1 MDNDYKRAIADAM
14 EEGLKEVGH
23 IIQPRERKIIGMTIE
38 LTIKTLQRIEEIKTN
53 KQEG

>member
-1 MDNDYKRAIADAM
+1 MNSEHKRAIADAM

-23 IIQPRERKIIGMTIE
+23 IIQPRERKLIEMTIE
-38 LTIKTLQRIEEIKTN
+38 MTIKTLEKIEEIKAN